1 MYGVTIGETLIRVVA
16 KEDAMALV
24 GVLFDLDCT
33 DRVSSKPMAE
43 QTNDKK
49 EEK

>member
-43 QTNDKK
+43 QNDKK
-49 EEK
+49 EDD